1 MPEMWAVAE
10 RRLACVRHA
19 SCCMSGAPVRRCLET
34 RRGGGPPTVELC
46 GRQCRHQAGRIA
58 SRCRTARAHAGGAVS
73 MIESIG
79 RCRRWSCRPRSVNDR
94 GAAAC
99 AVDAYL
105 THIVHA
111 LWGAAQTF
119 LCVRWH
125 RRCNH
130 VTIYATSSTRSL
142 SRLRRRSSIHSP
154 RSSVERRWS

>member
-1 MPEMWAVAE
+1 MPEMWAAAE

-34 RRGGGPPTVELC
+34 RRGGGQLTVELC
-46 GRQCRHQAGRIA
+46 DRQCQHQAGRIA
-58 SRCRTARAHAGGAVS
+58 SRCRTARAHAGVAVS

-79 RCRRWSCRPRSVNDR
+79 RCRRWSCRPRSVYNK
-94 GAAAC
+94 GVAAC

-105 THIVHA
+105 THRVLA
-111 LWGAAQTF
+111 LGHVMQIT

-125 RRCNH
+125 RSCHH
-130 VTIYATSSTRSL
+130 VTIHATSSTRSL

-154 RSSVERRWS
+154 RSSGERR